1 MSRSSSPGAKGLAP
15 IVDVLAMQSE
25 MLSRIGAWGRAR
37 LDRPRRWLREIGLQ
51 ESGQGL
57 LEYGL
62 VLLLVSVV
70 AVVALAAIG
79 HHVTYLVSTTARRVH
94 P

>member
-1 MSRSSSPGAKGLAP
+1 MSRSLSPGAKGLLSAA
-15 IVDVLAMQSE
+15 DVLAMQSE
-25 MLSRIGAWGRAR
+25 MLSAIGCWGRSC
-37 LDRPRRWLREIGLQ
+37 LGRPRRWLRELGSQ

-62 VLLLVSVV
+62 VLLLVSIV
-70 AVVALAAIG
+70 AVVALTAIG
-79 HHVTYLVSTTARRVH
+79 HHVTYLVSSSARRVH

>member
-1 MSRSSSPGAKGLAP
+1 M
-15 IVDVLAMQSE
+15 VDVVAMQSE
-25 MLSRIGAWGRAR
+25 MLSVIGSWGRAC
-37 LDRPRRWLREIGLQ
+37 LDRPRRWLRELGLQ

-62 VLLLVSVV
+62 VLLLVSIV

-79 HHVTYLVSTTARRVH
+79 HHVTDLVSTTARRVH

>member
-1 MSRSSSPGAKGLAP
+1 MIGSWSRAC
-15 IVDVLAMQSE
+15 
-25 MLSRIGAWGRAR
+25 
-37 LDRPRRWLREIGLQ
+37 LDHPRRWLREIGLQ